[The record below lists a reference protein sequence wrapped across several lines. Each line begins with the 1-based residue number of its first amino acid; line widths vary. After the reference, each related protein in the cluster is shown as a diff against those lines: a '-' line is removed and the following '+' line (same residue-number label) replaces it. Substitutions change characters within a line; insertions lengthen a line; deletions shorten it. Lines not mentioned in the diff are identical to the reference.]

1 MSRRILIHAGF
12 HKTGAT
18 TLQDIFVSQRGHLA
32 PHVEADLQDRV
43 LLTPRWY
50 AVLGLSGHRGNA

>member
-1 MSRRILIHAGF
+1 MSRRSLIHAGF

-18 TLQDIFVSQRGHLA
+18 TLQNTLFRHAATLLT
-32 PHVEADLQDRV
+32 PVEADLQDRV
-43 LLTPRWY
+43 ILTPLWC